1 MDGLQDVVVRRVST
15 AQQVADGLTE
25 MILNGKMA
33 PGEPLKE
40 SAIAASL
47 RISRN
52 TVREAV
58 RILEQG
64 GLVRRPEMHRG
75 ATVIEPSD
83 EELAD
88 PHRARMLLEVAGAAA
103 TTTPEAIAA
112 VRAAY
117 DAMVAAA
124 ERHEPE
130 LLVQRDLDFHA
141 AIVAQLGS
149 RLIDGFYGQLK
160 RELHYFLMVLSLEDL
175 EYQQPGKILH
185 EHGQIMHALE
195 AGQIAAA
202 QQLTT
207 VLIQENEE
215 RVRSIFHERGVAA
228 SSHRGTA
235 ARLAP

>member
-1 MDGLQDVVVRRVST
+1 MEGLSAVVVRRVSA

-40 SAIAASL
+40 SVIASTL
-47 RISRN
+47 GISRN

-64 GLVRRPEMHRG
+64 GLVRRQEMHRG
-75 ATVIEPSD
+75 ATVVEPSD

-88 PHRARMLLEVAGAAA
+88 LHRARMLLEVAGTAA
-103 TTTPEAIAA
+103 TTTPEAVAA

-117 DAMVAAA
+117 DAMVGAA
-124 ERHEPE
+124 ELHQLE

-149 RLIDGFYGQLK
+149 RLIDAFYGQLA
-160 RELHYFLMVLSLEDL
+160 RELRYFLMVLSAEDH
-175 EYQQPGKILH
+175 EYQQPARLLH

-195 AGQIAAA
+195 ACQIAEA
-202 QQLTT
+202 QQLTA
-207 VLIQENEE
+207 VLIQENEQ
-215 RVRSIFHERGVAA
+215 RVRSIFQQRGQA
-228 SSHRGTA
+228 
-235 ARLAP
+235 

>member
-1 MDGLQDVVVRRVST
+1 MDGLSAVVVRRVST

-40 SAIAASL
+40 SAIAATL
-47 RISRN
+47 GISRN

-64 GLVRRPEMHRG
+64 GLVRRQEMHRG

-88 PHRARMLLEVAGAAA
+88 LHRARMLLEVAGTAA
-103 TTTPEAIAA
+103 TTTPEAVAA

-117 DAMVAAA
+117 DAMARAA
-124 ERHEPE
+124 ELHELE

-149 RLIDGFYGQLK
+149 RLIDTFYGQLA
-160 RELHYFLMVLSLEDL
+160 RELRYFLMVLSAEDR
-175 EYQQPGKILH
+175 EYQQPAKILH
-185 EHGQIMHALE
+185 EHGQIMQALE
-195 AGQIAAA
+195 AGQIAEA
-202 QQLTT
+202 QQLTA
-207 VLIQENEE
+207 VLIQENEQ
-215 RVRSIFHERGVAA
+215 RVRSIFQQRSQA
-228 SSHRGTA
+228 
-235 ARLAP
+235 

>member
-1 MDGLQDVVVRRVST
+1 MDGLSAVVVRRVST

-25 MILNGKMA
+25 MILNGKMS

-40 SAIAASL
+40 SAIAATL
-47 RISRN
+47 GISRN

-64 GLVRRPEMHRG
+64 GLVRRQEMHRG

-88 PHRARMLLEVAGAAA
+88 LHRARMLLEVAGTAA
-103 TTTPEAIAA
+103 TTTPEAVAA

-117 DAMVAAA
+117 DAMARAA
-124 ERHEPE
+124 ELHELE

-149 RLIDGFYGQLK
+149 RLIDAFYGQLA
-160 RELHYFLMVLSLEDL
+160 RELRYFLMVLSAEDR
-175 EYQQPGKILH
+175 EYQQPAKILH
-185 EHGQIMHALE
+185 EHGQIMQALE
-195 AGQIAAA
+195 AGQIAEA
-202 QQLTT
+202 QQLTA
-207 VLIQENEE
+207 VLIQENEQ
-215 RVRSIFHERGVAA
+215 RVRSIFQQRSQA
-228 SSHRGTA
+228 
-235 ARLAP
+235 

>member
-1 MDGLQDVVVRRVST
+1 MEGLSAVVVRRVST

-25 MILNGKMA
+25 MILDGKMA

-40 SAIAASL
+40 SAIAATL
-47 RISRN
+47 GISRN

-64 GLVRRPEMHRG
+64 GLVRRQEMHRG

-88 PHRARMLLEVAGAAA
+88 LHRARMLLEVAGTAA
-103 TTTPEAIAA
+103 TTTPEAVAA

-117 DAMVAAA
+117 DEMVRAA
-124 ERHEPE
+124 ELHQLE

-149 RLIDGFYGQLK
+149 RLIDAFYGQLA
-160 RELHYFLMVLSLEDL
+160 RELRYFLMVLSAEDH
-175 EYQQPGKILH
+175 EYQQPARLLH
-185 EHGQIMHALE
+185 EHGQIMQALE
-195 AGQIAAA
+195 AGKIAEA
-202 QQLTT
+202 QQLTA
-207 VLIQENEE
+207 VLIQENEQ
-215 RVRSIFHERGVAA
+215 RVRSIFQQRGQA
-228 SSHRGTA
+228 
-235 ARLAP
+235 

>member
-1 MDGLQDVVVRRVST
+1 MDGLSAVVVRRVST

-40 SAIAASL
+40 SAIAATL
-47 RISRN
+47 GISRN

-64 GLVRRPEMHRG
+64 GLVRRQEMHRG

-88 PHRARMLLEVAGAAA
+88 LHRARMLLEVAGTAA
-103 TTTPEAIAA
+103 TTTPEAVAA

-117 DAMVAAA
+117 DAMARAA
-124 ERHEPE
+124 ELHELE

-149 RLIDGFYGQLK
+149 RLIDAFYGQLA
-160 RELHYFLMVLSLEDL
+160 RELRYFLMVLSAEDR
-175 EYQQPGKILH
+175 EYQQPAKILH
-185 EHGQIMHALE
+185 EHGQIMQALE
-195 AGQIAAA
+195 AGQIAEA
-202 QQLTT
+202 QQLTA
-207 VLIQENEE
+207 VLIQENEQ
-215 RVRSIFHERGVAA
+215 RVRSIFQQRSQA
-228 SSHRGTA
+228 
-235 ARLAP
+235 

>member
-1 MDGLQDVVVRRVST
+1 MDGLNAVVVRRVST

-25 MILNGKMA
+25 LILNGKMA

-40 SAIAASL
+40 SAIAATL
-47 RISRN
+47 GISRN

-64 GLVRRPEMHRG
+64 GLVRRQEMHRG

-88 PHRARMLLEVAGAAA
+88 LHRARMLLEVAGVAA
-103 TTTPEAIAA
+103 TTTPEAVRA

-117 DAMVAAA
+117 DAMVRAA
-124 ERHEPE
+124 ELHELE

-149 RLIDGFYGQLK
+149 RLIDTFYGQLA
-160 RELHYFLMVLSLEDL
+160 RELRYFLMVLSVEDR
-175 EYQQPGKILH
+175 EYQQPARILH

-195 AGQIAAA
+195 AGQIAEA

-215 RVRSIFHERGVAA
+215 RVRSIFHERSQA
-228 SSHRGTA
+228 
-235 ARLAP
+235 